1 MEIQLRFFGAVSKAV
16 GFIETGSLD
25 FQGATLGELLE
36 AVMDKWPGTRDFIEG
51 SKSATM
57 VLALNDKALEPPDPA
72 MKISDGDKL
81 AIMPMVHG
89 G

>member
-1 MEIQLRFFGAVSKAV
+1 
-16 GFIETGSLD
+16 
-25 FQGATLGELLE
+25 
-36 AVMDKWPGTRDFIEG
+36 MDKWPGTRDFIEG

>member
-1 MEIQLRFFGAVSKAV
+1 MEIQIRFFGAVSKSV
-16 GFIETGSLD
+16 GFIESASLD

-51 SKSATM
+51 PKSATM
-57 VLALNDKALEPPDPA
+57 VLALNDKALEPPDPELR
-72 MKISDGDKL
+72 INEGDKL